1 MPRFSPTVIADT
13 KSSYLLSRQ
22 SRLPVTFVFVDGDGD
37 ALNLAHICTDAKPS
51 AVGSTQAWRSST
63 PFVGFCGCRAT
74 YRACCRALLCT
85 PARVLLRTSR
95 RTRDLTRQ
103 GAKARTSLRAA
114 GRTLARAGAR
124 TPLRTLER
132 TV

>member
-63 PFVGFCGCRAT
+63 PLVGFCGCRAT
-74 YRACCRALLCT
+74 CRALLCT

-124 TPLRTLER
+124 TPLRTQER
-132 TV
+132 AV